1 MKPMRWVLLGLI
13 VMVAFGMSVAGND
26 YIGAAK
32 CKMCHKVQFTSW
44 EATGHAKAFDQL
56 KGDEAANP
64 DCLKC
69 HATNA
74 SAELPGVQC
83 ESCHGAGSAYK
94 KMTVM
99 KDHDAAVAAGLL
111 IPTVDTCKSCHTGA
125 PHDQKTIDYAAEIG
139 GVHEHKAK

>member
-1 MKPMRWVLLGLI
+1 MKPMRWVLMGLI
-13 VMVAFGMSVAGND
+13 VLVAFGITMAGND

-44 EATGHAKAFDQL
+44 EATPHAKAFDRL
-56 KGDEAANP
+56 SGDEASNA

-74 SAELPGVQC
+74 SAEMPGVQC

-94 KMTVM
+94 AMAVM
-99 KDHDAAVAAGLL
+99 KDHDKATAAGLVT
-111 IPTVDTCKSCHTGA
+111 PTEATCMGCHTGA
-125 PHDQKTIDYAAEIG
+125 PHDQKPLDFAARVDQ
-139 GVHEHKAK
+139 VHEHKAK